1 MTNNDIVTMDN
12 INNYEAMSRL
22 MGVDAVSSSSEDK
35 KSSTLARVK
44 ILHTAIMGEQ
54 EIGGKMKNIEVVEAG
69 CYSVELPDGNT
80 VYSNSIEVQPFMQR
94 FSYKRYVQGNG
105 KNSNPENK
113 GYYQKTVMADS
124 LNSDLHDTHGSYN
137 CGKPAGYIKD
147 FKSLSESMQALI
159 KSIKRVRVI
168 FGLVTLKDPIDSSGN
183 SIKIEDNI
191 PFIFEVDNRTSFKTS
206 GEPFDKLAKRRHLP
220 IQHTITF
227 TTEPQ
232 TIPTGAVY
240 YTVITELNSASKE
253 ISKDDA
259 ERVQSFLDWVKNHN
273 DYVMNSF
280 QEHSKNNAL
289 GQDEK
294 DLVDEF
300 LGAPDLEGVS

>member
-12 INNYEAMSRL
+12 INNYAAMSKL
-22 MGVDAVSSSSEDK
+22 MGVNSISSSNEEK
-35 KSSTLARVK
+35 KSSNLARVK

-69 CYSVELPDGNT
+69 CYSLELPDGNT
-80 VYSNSIEVQPFMQR
+80 VYSNSITVQPFMQR
-94 FSYKRYVQGNG
+94 FAYKRYVQGNG

-147 FKSLSESMQALI
+147 FKSLSESMQSLI

-168 FGLVTLKDPIDSSGN
+168 FGLVTLKDPVDSSGN
-183 SIKIEDNI
+183 STKVEENI

-206 GEPFDKLAKRRHLP
+206 GEPFEKLAKRRHLP

-227 TTEPQ
+227 TTEAQ

-240 YTVITELNSASKE
+240 YTVVAELNGASKE
-253 ISKDDA
+253 IVKEDA
-259 ERVQSFLDWVKNHN
+259 ERVQYFLDWVKNHN

-280 QEHSKNNAL
+280 QEHSKK
-289 GQDEK
+289 DISEEDK

-300 LGAPDLEGVS
+300 LGSPDLESVS

>member
-1 MTNNDIVTMDN
+1 MTESEIITMDN
-12 INNYEAMSRL
+12 INNYAAMSKL
-22 MGVDAVSSSSEDK
+22 MGVDNVSSSSEDK

-44 ILHTAIMGEQ
+44 ILHSAIMGEQ
-54 EIGGKMKNIEVVEAG
+54 EINGKMKNIEVVEAG
-69 CYSVELPDGNT
+69 CYSVEMPDGN
-80 VYSNSIEVQPFMQR
+80 VIYSNSITVQPFMQR

-105 KNSNPENK
+105 KNDNPENK

-147 FKSLSESMQALI
+147 FNALSKDMQALI

-168 FGLVTLKDPIDSSGN
+168 FGLVTLNEPVDSLGN
-183 SIKIEDNI
+183 TIKVEDNI
-191 PFIFEVDNRTSFKTS
+191 PFIFEIDNRTSFKTS

-227 TTEPQ
+227 TTEAQ
-232 TIPTGAVY
+232 TIPTGAMY
-240 YTVITELNSASKE
+240 YTVLTELNSASKE
-253 ISKDDA
+253 LSKDDA
-259 ERVQSFLDWVKNHN
+259 DRVQSFLDWVKNHN

-280 QEHSKNNAL
+280 QEHSRNVVS
-289 GQDEK
+289 QDDK

-300 LGAPDLEGVS
+300 LGAPDELEGVS